1 MQSHRVRERETKII
15 RAQIE
20 GKRERKLR
28 NRAREKER
36 SDKLASGLCIWKT
49 ENLPNSSS
57 FLPFMDL
64 PVEGFG

>member
-28 NRAREKER
+28 NREREKER

>member
-1 MQSHRVRERETKII
+1 MQSHRVREGKEKNYKRREGIGGKG
-15 RAQIE
+15 E
-20 GKRERKLR
+20 GETEKES
-28 NRAREKER
+28 REK

-49 ENLPNSSS
+49 ENLPNSLF